1 MKYWFYN
8 IESPFPITFLS
19 FFGTEDILSSLK
31 MGVVLDII
39 VRIIL
44 PSENVV
50 FVISHVSDSM
60 TTGVLGEFHKPMSP
74 GPFVLLCKWPI
85 SKRILRNCI
94 ITISNKALEIKRRP
108 V

>member
-1 MKYWFYN
+1 M
-8 IESPFPITFLS
+8 
-19 FFGTEDILSSLK
+19 SSLK

-85 SKRILRNCI
+85 SKRIF
-94 ITISNKALEIKRRP
+94 KALLHYALFHLRFGYQHVGTQNTSENM
-108 V
+108 